1 MVVLHQAFEHAFSL
15 PHIFGDHVSDDLEPP
30 SSSDLR
36 RRAIDLLEHNLQRV
50 ETTPRR
56 PLDPNLIRTEA
67 DQAVVNVSAAFETL
81 NALGLVTEADRERFF
96 RRLRE
101 ITSTAYSPFK
111 GVELQRVIRS
121 EPARETPGLH
131 LLAAELY
138 RDGVLL
144 RWLFVS
150 PPAKPERGGAGEHKP
165 PAAFSLWDDAGT
177 AYTPQGG
184 GWIPG
189 HHLRGD
195 TAFVPAVPGG
205 ATRLEIAAGR
215 HRFELDLRAP
225 R

>member
-1 MVVLHQAFEHAFSL
+1 VTGEESHR
-15 PHIFGDHVSDDLEPP
+15 EPT
-30 SSSDLR
+30 DLR
-36 RRAIDLLEHNLQRV
+36 RRAIELLEHNLTRV

-56 PLDPNLIRTEA
+56 PIDPNLVRTEA

-81 NALGLVTEADRERFF
+81 DALGLVTEADRERFF

-101 ITSTAYSPFK
+101 ITSTAYAPFR
-111 GVELQRVIRS
+111 GVELERVVKGP
-121 EPARETPGLH
+121 PAREIAGLH
-131 LLAAELY
+131 LLGAELY

-150 PPAKPERGGAGEHKP
+150 PPSDPDRGGHREHRP
-165 PAAFSLWDDAGT
+165 PEVFSLWDDAGT

-195 TAFVPAVPGG
+195 TAFVPAVPQQ
-205 ATRLEIAAGR
+205 ATRLHVAAGR
-215 HRFELDLRAP
+215 HRYELALR
-225 R
+225 RGF

>member
-1 MVVLHQAFEHAFSL
+1 VTGEESHR
-15 PHIFGDHVSDDLEPP
+15 EPT
-30 SSSDLR
+30 DLR
-36 RRAIDLLEHNLQRV
+36 RRAIELLEHNLTRV

-56 PLDPNLIRTEA
+56 PIDPNLVRTEA

-81 NALGLVTEADRERFF
+81 DALGLVTEADRERFF

-101 ITSTAYSPFK
+101 ITSTAYAPFR
-111 GVELQRVIRS
+111 GVELERVVKGP
-121 EPARETPGLH
+121 PAREIAGLH
-131 LLAAELY
+131 LLGAELY

-150 PPAKPERGGAGEHKP
+150 PPSDPDRGGHREHRP
-165 PAAFSLWDDAGT
+165 PEVFSLWDDAGT

-195 TAFVPAVPGG
+195 TAFVPAVPPQ
-205 ATRLEIAAGR
+205 ATRLHVAAGR
-215 HRFELDLRAP
+215 HRYELALR
-225 R
+225 RGF

>member
-1 MVVLHQAFEHAFSL
+1 VTGEQSQQG
-15 PHIFGDHVSDDLEPP
+15 P
-30 SSSDLR
+30 SDLR
-36 RRAIDLLEHNLQRV
+36 RRAVELLEHNLRRV

-56 PLDPNLIRTEA
+56 PVDPNMVRTEA

-81 NALGLVTEADRERFF
+81 DALGLVTEADRERFF

-101 ITSTAYSPFK
+101 ITSTAYAPFRGIELERVVK
-111 GVELQRVIRS
+111 GPR
-121 EPARETPGLH
+121 AREAPGLH

-150 PPAKPERGGAGEHKP
+150 PPADPDRGGHGEHRP
-165 PAAFSLWDDAGT
+165 PQAFSLWDDAGT

-195 TAFVPAVPGG
+195 TAFVPAVPRQ
-205 ATRLEIAAGR
+205 ATRLHAAAGR
-215 HRFELDLRAP
+215 YRYELALRSGL
-225 R
+225 

>member
-1 MVVLHQAFEHAFSL
+1 MA
-15 PHIFGDHVSDDLEPP
+15 DEPDSP
-30 SSSDLR
+30 ADLR
-36 RRAIDLLEHNLQRV
+36 RRAVELLEHNLQRV

-56 PLDPNLIRTEA
+56 PLDPNMIRTEA

-101 ITSTAYSPFK
+101 ITSTAYAPFR
-111 GVELQRVIRS
+111 GVELRRVVRA

-138 RDGVLL
+138 GDCVLL

-150 PPAKPERGGAGEHKP
+150 PPANPDSAAGGEHRP

-195 TAFVPAVPGG
+195 TAFVPTVPAA

-215 HRFELDLRAP
+215 HRFELQLRAP
-225 R
+225 A

>member
-1 MVVLHQAFEHAFSL
+1 MTDQQDRGGV
-15 PHIFGDHVSDDLEPP
+15 G
-30 SSSDLR
+30 DLR
-36 RRAIDLLEHNLQRV
+36 RRAVELLEHNLQRV

-56 PLDPNLIRTEA
+56 PLDPNLLRTEA

-81 NALGLVTEADRERFF
+81 NALGLMTEADRERFF

-101 ITSTAYSPFK
+101 ITSTAYAPFRGIELRRVVRASP
-111 GVELQRVIRS
+111 V
-121 EPARETPGLH
+121 REVPGLH

-138 RDGVLL
+138 RDGVIL

-150 PPAKPERGGAGEHKP
+150 ARAESDRADEGAHRPPQTFAV
-165 PAAFSLWDDAGT
+165 WDDAGT

-195 TAFVPAVPGG
+195 TAFVPAVPPA
-205 ATRLEIAAGR
+205 ATRLEVAAGR
-215 HRFELDLRAP
+215 QRYELELR
-225 R
+225 RS